1 MTWKITTLGAAIALL
16 GACVSVLPEPATP
29 DALYRIEAQSQ
40 IDGLAH
46 NLTIRE
52 PESPRL
58 IGGQGMVSEGSDGGL
73 RLIPGVEWSG
83 PATRQIQL
91 AMIDSF
97 ETGGAGNALLPEL
110 GVLTDFEL
118 ATELSLLRLEGETAI
133 CKMRVSLIST
143 QDRSLIARTAVEA
156 RERADSQRASDRA
169 AALRQAASACAAQ
182 ASQFAIEALPAAS

>member
-97 ETGGAGNALLPEL
+97 GTGGAGNALLPEL

-133 CKMRVSLIST
+133 CKMMVSLIST

-169 AALRQAASACAAQ
+169 AALRQAASMCAAQ